1 MLWEQSNGWLWLT
14 TMRGSFTLYS
24 DVSTADATGDF
35 ERLGSVSSLSPA
47 LKTGSGTLAYG
58 EWVFETHDGGEWMSM
73 CHPVNSWCLWL
84 GKSSNGWVDLRDPR
98 LGTKTIFSAEDHKDI
113 NQWGGH

>member
-47 LKTGSGTLAYG
+47 LKTGS
-58 EWVFETHDGGEWMSM
+58 
-73 CHPVNSWCLWL
+73 
-84 GKSSNGWVDLRDPR
+84 
-98 LGTKTIFSAEDHKDI
+98 
-113 NQWGGH
+113 